1 MPYHIAIPC
10 RAKQGAAA
18 IASILLQNRTLTSLQ
33 LGHNGI
39 SNTGGLAFG
48 SALQASASSSSSSS
62 SSGGGTRL
70 EHLDLQGNLLAD
82 DAFTTPGRGL
92 AEAVRKCRSLR
103 LLDVAQNLPGL
114 GKTGCKAVAG
124 TLSASASALASS
136 RYTTPHTTTP
146 SPQKYHLLC
155 LVLLLLVISQPPCW
169 TAAPLCSTPVTSCS
183 KTHMAASKTSVTS
196 APPLHQGQCWDRQI

>member
-1 MPYHIAIPC
+1 MPC

-18 IASILLQNRTLTSLQ
+18 IASILLQNCTLTSLQ

-48 SALQASASSSSSSS
+48 SALQASESSSSS

-124 TLSASASALASS
+124 TLSASALA
-136 RYTTPHTTTP
+136 YLPDIPPPTPP
-146 SPQKYHLLC
+146 P
-155 LVLLLLVISQPPCW
+155 LLLKNTTFFVSSSSSWSSLSRL
-169 TAAPLCSTPVTSCS
+169 AGPLLPSLQ
-183 KTHMAASKTSVTS
+183 H
-196 APPLHQGQCWDRQI
+196 L